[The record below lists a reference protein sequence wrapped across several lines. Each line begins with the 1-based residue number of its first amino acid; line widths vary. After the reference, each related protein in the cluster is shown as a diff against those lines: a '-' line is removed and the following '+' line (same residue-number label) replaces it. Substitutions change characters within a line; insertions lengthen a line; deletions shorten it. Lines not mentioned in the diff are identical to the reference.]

1 MNHYERS
8 ALNFFAANPL
18 DRVTLKRRDPAWLA
32 EQLAAPST
40 RFVPVWQTKNLF
52 DHSDSFRAVL
62 LEPASAPAWVTA
74 ADPTLLGIHEGTTY
88 FAVNVPEESTALEQL
103 QALGKFQD
111 LWSLGAKVE
120 AKTGALLAFAK
131 AMTYWHQ
138 RHRFC
143 GDCGSPTRSSD
154 GGFVRICTGANCGK
168 QHFPRTDPAIIV
180 LVSTGERC
188 LLARQASWP
197 AGRYSVLAGFVEPGE
212 SLEDAVI
219 REVLEESNIRVTNI
233 HYHSSQPWP
242 FPASLMLGYTAEATN
257 LDLHYADEELEHA
270 RWISRAELADEL
282 RQGLIKVPPPVSISH
297 RLIESWFDAGEHGKL
312 RDLIE

>member
-1 MNHYERS
+1 MSHYERS

-18 DRVTLKRRDPAWLA
+18 DRVTLKRRDSAWLA
-32 EQLAAPST
+32 EQLTAPNT

-52 DHSDSFRAVL
+52 DHSDPLRAVL
-62 LEPASAPAWVTA
+62 LEPATAPAWIQT
-74 ADPTLLGIHEGTTY
+74 ADPTLLGIHEGITY
-88 FAVNVPEESTALEQL
+88 FAVNVPEENTALEQL
-103 QALGKFQD
+103 QPLGQFQD
-111 LWSLGAKVE
+111 LWSLGVKVE
-120 AKTGALLAFAK
+120 AKTASVLAFAK

-154 GGFVRICTGANCGK
+154 GGFVRVCTNASCGK

-180 LVSTGERC
+180 LVYTGERC

-282 RQGLIKVPPPVSISH
+282 RQGQIKVPPPVSISH

-312 RDLIE
+312 RDLIA